1 MRPEYAVHDDDS
13 PEAEEIGHTRSGV
26 FRRVMARDF
35 YEIEKRVHGLEQSTA
50 GIFGTIGG
58 LLPYIAISAVFLVL
72 FLGTLLYFSDQI
84 AALDASHQEDL
95 LPMQLQIDA
104 QDQEIRE
111 LRSNLK
117 AATAIGSRS
126 VVPARQ
132 ANVAGDRANDSAST
146 PSGDDGA
153 TEPRQPIG
161 ESLQPGQVLLIVAS
175 TPAESEALDH
185 ARRLESAGHS
195 SEVILSNTGYYG
207 VALGRFSYER
217 AKGMQEIVNESG
229 VETSSSY
236 ILGPSSISGY
246 VYP

>member
-1 MRPEYAVHDDDS
+1 MRPEYAVHDDD
-13 PEAEEIGHTRSGV
+13 PAEAEDSGHTRSGV
-26 FRRVMARDF
+26 FRRVMARDL
-35 YEIEKRVHGLEQSTA
+35 YEIEKRVHGLEQSAA
-50 GIFGTIGG
+50 GIFGSIGS

-84 AALDASHQEDL
+84 AALDASHQEDM

-117 AATAIGSRS
+117 AAAAIGKRS
-126 VVPARQ
+126 VGGLQRRD
-132 ANVAGDRANDSAST
+132 AGDERVNDVSA
-146 PSGDDGA
+146 PPPIEG
-153 TEPRQPIG
+153 TETKPRKPTG
-161 ESLQPGQVLLIVAS
+161 EGLQPGEVLLIVVS
-175 TPAESEALDH
+175 TPSESEALDH

-195 SEVILSNTGYYG
+195 SEVILSNSGYYG
-207 VALGRFSYER
+207 VAIGRFSYEH

-236 ILGPSSISGY
+236 ILGPSSITAY